1 MKLIDML
8 NNIDTLLLSNS
19 TNESH
24 YKVALEEVS
33 KLLENIQEQGD
44 EDLSNFLWKL
54 KTILIIDLLRKSLLQ
69 VHPIYQCSD

>member
-24 YKVALEEVS
+24 Y
-33 KLLENIQEQGD
+33 
-44 EDLSNFLWKL
+44 
-54 KTILIIDLLRKSLLQ
+54 
-69 VHPIYQCSD
+69 

>member
-8 NNIDTLLLSNS
+8 NNIDTLLLSNT
-19 TNESH
+19 TNESL

-44 EDLSNFLWKL
+44 EDLSKFLWL
-54 KTILIIDLLRKSLLQ
+54 LNTI
-69 VHPIYQCSD
+69 

>member
-33 KLLENIQEQGD
+33 K
-44 EDLSNFLWKL
+44 
-54 KTILIIDLLRKSLLQ
+54 TVRKYSGTRR
-69 VHPIYQCSD
+69 